1 MIEML
6 AVGHKTIKAAYTIGR
21 VSMKYRPNMPNCLLR
36 ISHNSVCNMSNCV
49 SQQNGTSYLVN
60 EIQLLMIPIIMM

>member
-6 AVGHKTIKAAYTIGR
+6 AVGHKTIKAAYAIGR

-49 SQQNGTSYLVN
+49 SQQN